1 MSMVKLRKVTN
12 NFARVKVKSEVSN
25 AALERALNAFNALE
39 CALNGFKPMP
49 IGAPKALMAV
59 PQKHQGG
66 QQEPSRSAKRLLS
79 WPQVKDRVPMSR
91 TTAWRRMRED
101 AFPRPVRISKGRV
114 AWIEDEIVSWINAR
128 S

>member
-1 MSMVKLRKVTN
+1 MPNS
-12 NFARVKVKSEVSN
+12 FARVKVKSEVSN
-25 AALERALNAFNALE
+25 AALE

-49 IGAPKALMAV
+49 TAV
-59 PQKHQGG
+59 PQKHHRG

-101 AFPRPVRISKGRV
+101 AFPRPIRISKGRV
-114 AWIEDEIVSWINAR
+114 AWVEDEIVSWINGHIEAANT

>member
-1 MSMVKLRKVTN
+1 MVKLRN
-12 NFARVKVKSEVSN
+12 MPNSFARVKVKSEVSN
-25 AALERALNAFNALE
+25 AALE

-114 AWIEDEIVSWINAR
+114 AWVEDEIVSWINKHIEAANT